1 MLDSSVPAPVQGSS
15 LHHGPCGSLC
25 ALSSITALRTVFVK
39 NLIGLALFMLTIG
52 VAMLQGA
59 RHEHMFSLKEA
70 SNNLGIEITIRE
82 LRKSTDVDGIDAIVL
97 PGGESTAMKIAS
109 RSENLYPEIWQV
121 IRDEKIPVL
130 GTCAGAILLAQQGL
144 IETEIERNAF
154 GRQKDSFQSKIRVN
168 VGNSEE
174 YQGVFIRAPRFL
186 KGSNHPVAWLGEE
199 VVGVLEGQIMA
210 LTFHPEL
217 TEDYRF
223 HEWLLT
229 QANHTN

>member
-1 MLDSSVPAPVQGSS
+1 M
-15 LHHGPCGSLC
+15 
-25 ALSSITALRTVFVK
+25 FVK

-168 VGNSEE
+168 VGNSEDTKE
-174 YQGVFIRAPRFL
+174 CSSVHL
-186 KGSNHPVAWLGEE
+186 DS
-199 VVGVLEGQIMA
+199 
-210 LTFHPEL
+210 
-217 TEDYRF
+217 
-223 HEWLLT
+223 
-229 QANHTN
+229 